1 MNVDLLRIIERSEL
15 RVMLCDSC
23 GEPCL
28 AAKRSLC
35 CGDSVRQIADEW
47 AWYQEVKPKLGKAD
61 WQWDDEWQHH
71 IPCCSQ
77 PKGTWRCGNGPLVG
91 DAILTGDCGEHPPIT
106 PITSDDAAP
115 RALD

>member
-35 CGDSVRQIADEW
+35 CGDSVRQIPE
-47 AWYQEVKPKLGKAD
+47 
-61 WQWDDEWQHH
+61 
-71 IPCCSQ
+71 
-77 PKGTWRCGNGPLVG
+77 GT
-91 DAILTGDCGEHPPIT
+91 PIT
-106 PITSDDAAP
+106 PIPEAREQT
-115 RALD
+115 R